1 MSPPST
7 ALRPSLKALE
17 ALQRIRDLADQRAR
31 GRLLQKRLEISRA
44 KEEIDGLKRRREA
57 VLSRG
62 GAGVLRER
70 RLLDAL
76 MTTALSAVRKLE
88 ALNLQVAILL
98 EEYRKAR
105 SQKRAVSSLRDRRRK
120 EEALIAARREDSSQ
134 SDASASRV
142 RGPEARPDERPEE
155 DTWGG

>member
-1 MSPPST
+1 MSTPST

-31 GRLLQKRLEISRA
+31 GRLLQIRLEISKA
-44 KEEIDGLKRRREA
+44 KAEIDGLKRRREA
-57 VLSRG
+57 VLLRG
-62 GAGVLRER
+62 GALVLRER

-76 MTTALSAVRKLE
+76 MTTSLSAARKLA

-105 SQKRAVSSLRDRRRK
+105 GQKRAVSSLRDRRRK
-120 EEALIAARREDSSQ
+120 EEALIAARREDSSLN
-134 SDASASRV
+134 DVSASRV
-142 RGPEARPDERPEE
+142 GGQEARPDERPEE
-155 DTWGG
+155 DAWGR